1 MANQT
6 SAQNVRAGG
15 AYVELSATDV
25 KLQRGLDKAQNRLR
39 KFSSDVGAMGAAL
52 TKIGGGIVAPLALA
66 TNQYASFS
74 DKMLVVRARTK
85 ASDEEFAAMKNRVQE
100 LTRTT
105 SFSATE
111 IAEGMINLASMGM
124 NPTQIN
130 GMIES
135 LLNLSRATGEELGNA
150 VTIALNNMNI
160 FKADIKETDNYV
172 DILSKTANGSAQILG
187 DLGEALKMSANS
199 AKIAN
204 VDFLSLNAILA
215 VLANN
220 GQRGTMAGTG
230 LRNIFLSFTKN
241 ADKFKEYGISIK
253 DASGELR
260 AIPDIFDDIAKKVK
274 VMPTFEKQQMFSDLF
289 GTRGINSA
297 AVLAENTNA
306 LRQFMNELKNASGDT
321 KTVNPIVQ
329 AFSKNID
336 IFKKYGI
343 AVKNS
348 NDELR
353 NIPDI
358 FDDISKKTD
367 EMSDMGKQQMFSDL
381 FGVDN
386 AKLASSLAG
395 NKQAL
400 QQFLIDLQN
409 KEGDAKKTAQLMDSE
424 IGGALR
430 KAGNSFKGLT
440 AEIGKA
446 IAEYITPLV
455 SKTAQAIN
463 TITDWV
469 KRNHDL
475 IVSVAKI
482 GAACIAA
489 GVALLALS
497 KVFVGASMAIGA
509 LKLAIHGAI
518 AALMLLTNP
527 LYAAIA
533 LAGTFAF
540 AMTDAADEFKKGFSA
555 AFDDVKSGY
564 DNLTFAILN
573 GKLEDAFAI
582 VVLSIKSIWHDLF
595 DEIISYWKAI
605 ESFFAKG
612 FAWIYSKFDKSLN
625 FDEMSK
631 SIDDMISNDV
641 VEFKTARQKY
651 QKEINDIVNGIK
663 TAKAERNEKE
673 AERGG
678 RLGISNDLLDSLKK
692 LPSVELDMKD
702 KVNKDATFGSF
713 SLDAINL
720 GAPTFEV
727 NKQMLKKLEQI
738 EKNTRSD
745 DDDEAVTVW

>member
-1 MANQT
+1 MQAL
-6 SAQNVRAGG
+6 SYPAQLAWKQELVR
-15 AYVELSATDV
+15 ST
-25 KLQRGLDKAQNRLR
+25 
-39 KFSSDVGAMGAAL
+39 L

-260 AIPDIFDDIAKKVK
+260 AIPDIFDDIAKKVET
-274 VMPTFEKQQMFSDLF
+274 MPTLEKQQMFSDLF

-297 AVLAENTNA
+297 AVLAENTNT
-306 LRQFMNELKNASGDT
+306 LRQFMNELRGA
-321 KTVNPIVQ
+321 
-329 AFSKNID
+329 
-336 IFKKYGI
+336 
-343 AVKNS
+343 
-348 NDELR
+348 
-353 NIPDI
+353 
-358 FDDISKKTD
+358 
-367 EMSDMGKQQMFSDL
+367 
-381 FGVDN
+381 
-386 AKLASSLAG
+386 
-395 NKQAL
+395 
-400 QQFLIDLQN
+400 
-409 KEGDAKKTAQLMDSE
+409 EGDGKKTALLMDSE

-463 TITDWV
+463 TITDWI

-482 GAACIAA
+482 GAASIAA

-497 KVFVGASMAIGA
+497 KIIMIVKLAVGAFSLALHGVFLVLMTLFNPLHLTIAIITAIG
-509 LKLAIHGAI
+509 I
-518 AALMLLTNP
+518 AALQ
-527 LYAAIA
+527 A
-533 LAGTFAF
+533 
-540 AMTDAADEFKKGFSA
+540 TDVFTK
-555 AFDDVKSGY
+555 
-564 DNLTFAILN
+564 
-573 GKLEDAFAI
+573 
-582 VVLSIKSIWHDLF
+582 
-595 DEIISYWKAI
+595 
-605 ESFFAKG
+605 
-612 FAWIYSKFDKSLN
+612 
-625 FDEMSK
+625 
-631 SIDDMISNDV
+631 
-641 VEFKTARQKY
+641 
-651 QKEINDIVNGIK
+651 
-663 TAKAERNEKE
+663 
-673 AERGG
+673 
-678 RLGISNDLLDSLKK
+678 
-692 LPSVELDMKD
+692 
-702 KVNKDATFGSF
+702 
-713 SLDAINL
+713 
-720 GAPTFEV
+720 
-727 NKQMLKKLEQI
+727 
-738 EKNTRSD
+738 
-745 DDDEAVTVW
+745 

>member
-52 TKIGGGIVAPLALA
+52 TKIGGGVLAPLALA
-66 TNQYASFS
+66 TNQYSSFS

-85 ASDEEFAAMKNRVQE
+85 ANDEEFAAMKNRVQE

-111 IAEGMINLASMGM
+111 IAEGMISLASMGM

-135 LLNLSRATGEELGNA
+135 LLNLSRATGEDLGNA

-160 FKADIKETDNYV
+160 FKADIKETEDYV
-172 DILSKTANGSAQILG
+172 NILTKTSNGSAQVLG

-199 AKIAN
+199 AKTAK

-241 ADKFKEYGISIK
+241 ADKFKQYKIEISE
-253 DASGELR
+253 ANGELR
-260 AIPDIFDDIAKKVK
+260 KIPDIFSDIAQKIET
-274 VMPTFEKQQMFSDLF
+274 MPTMQKQQMFSDLF
-289 GTRGINSA
+289 GTRGLNA
-297 AVLAENTNA
+297 ASILTENVGA
-306 LRQFMNELKNASGDT
+306 LRQFM
-321 KTVNPIVQ
+321 
-329 AFSKNID
+329 
-336 IFKKYGI
+336 
-343 AVKNS
+343 
-348 NDELR
+348 DELR
-353 NIPDI
+353 N
-358 FDDISKKTD
+358 
-367 EMSDMGKQQMFSDL
+367 
-381 FGVDN
+381 
-386 AKLASSLAG
+386 A
-395 NKQAL
+395 
-400 QQFLIDLQN
+400 
-409 KEGDAKKTAQLMDSE
+409 EGDGKKTAQLMDSE

-540 AMTDAADEFKKGFSA
+540 SMTDAADEFKKGFSA

-663 TAKAERNEKE
+663 TAKAERDEKE
-673 AERGG
+673 AERGGG

-738 EKNTRSD
+738 EKNTRND

>member
-52 TKIGGGIVAPLALA
+52 TKIGGGIIAPLALA

-111 IAEGMINLASMGM
+111 IAEGMISLASMGM

-135 LLNLSRATGEELGNA
+135 LLNLSRATGEDLGNA

-160 FKADIKETDNYV
+160 FKADIKETEDYV
-172 DILSKTANGSAQILG
+172 DILTKTSNGSAQVLG

-199 AKIAN
+199 AKTAK

-241 ADKFKEYGISIK
+241 ADKFKQYKIEISE
-253 DASGELR
+253 ANGELR
-260 AIPDIFDDIAKKVK
+260 KIPDIFSDIAKKIET
-274 VMPTFEKQQMFSDLF
+274 MPTMQKQQMFSDLF
-289 GTRGINSA
+289 GTRGLNA
-297 AVLAENTNA
+297 ASILTENVGA
-306 LRQFMNELKNASGDT
+306 LRQFM
-321 KTVNPIVQ
+321 
-329 AFSKNID
+329 
-336 IFKKYGI
+336 
-343 AVKNS
+343 
-348 NDELR
+348 DELQ
-353 NIPDI
+353 NAKGDG
-358 FDDISKKTD
+358 KKT
-367 EMSDMGKQQMFSDL
+367 S
-381 FGVDN
+381 
-386 AKLASSLAG
+386 
-395 NKQAL
+395 
-400 QQFLIDLQN
+400 
-409 KEGDAKKTAQLMDSE
+409 QLMDSE

-430 KAGNSFKGLT
+430 GIGNSFKGLSS
-440 AEIGKA
+440 AIGEA
-446 IAEYITPLV
+446 VSNYIIPKMEKIRIILN
-455 SKTAQAIN
+455 N
-463 TITDWV
+463 TTDWV
-469 KRNHDL
+469 KRNQDL
-475 IVSVAKI
+475 IISIVKI
-482 GAACIAA
+482 GAACVAA
-489 GVALLALS
+489 GVTLLALS
-497 KVFVGASMAIGA
+497 KIFAGLSLAIGA

-518 AALMLLTNP
+518 AALMLLSNP

-533 LAGTFAF
+533 LAGVFAF
-540 AMTDAADEFKKGFSA
+540 SMTDAADTFKKSFSA
-555 AFDDVKSGY
+555 AFDDVQNGY
-564 DNLTFAILN
+564 ENLKFVILN

-582 VVLSIKSIWHDLF
+582 IVLSIKSIWHDLF

-663 TAKAERNEKE
+663 TEKAERNEKE

-738 EKNTRSD
+738 EKNTRND